1 MKHNMGTADRVVR
14 AIIAVILAY
23 LVFSKTV
30 GGVLAVILAIV
41 ALAMAVTAAFAY
53 CPPYER
59 LGINTCKCPEHKE
72 DAEAEGQTE

>member
-1 MKHNMGTADRVVR
+1 MGTADRVVR

-41 ALAMAVTAAFAY
+41 ALAMVVTAAFAY
-53 CPPYER
+53 CPPYAL
-59 LGINTCKCPEHKE
+59 LGISTCKCGEHEEKP
-72 DAEAEGQTE
+72 EAE